1 MIFSF
6 TPDYP
11 VNPRQT
17 RETFPLDYWVPL
29 GLPYQPMNKK
39 RNSRD
44 IDHEG
49 LGLIRSL
56 VEIAVE
62 HRRQGKVWESKG
74 WSDLSRDCATLTRA
88 YLSSARIAGAYLRRD
103 RLGREER

>member
-1 MIFSF
+1 
-6 TPDYP
+6 
-11 VNPRQT
+11 
-17 RETFPLDYWVPL
+17 
-29 GLPYQPMNKK
+29 MNKK
-39 RNSRD
+39 RNYNARD

-49 LGLIRSL
+49 LGLIGSL

-74 WSDLSRDCATLTRA
+74 WNDAGRDCRALERA